1 MIFSIS
7 VGFLLIHQFLNQQDT
22 HQLFTSAL
30 KCGWVTTL
38 FRDEILH
45 THQFVQQYF
54 ETHKGYNKRISEVK
68 EAYNFVLQKRF
79 VFLFCFVT

>member
-1 MIFSIS
+1 M
-7 VGFLLIHQFLNQQDT
+7 IHQFLGQQDT
-22 HQLFTSAL
+22 LQLFMNAL
-30 KCGWVTTL
+30 RCGWVTTL

-68 EAYNFVLQKRF
+68 DAYNFVLQKRYF
-79 VFLFCFVT
+79 IFLPQTIFYFIILLPF